1 MVLTGLVFVALSLN
15 VNVVTQD
22 ATHRYRAID
31 TLTAMTGIFVICA
44 FALMGGQDHRAV
56 GIEWLV
62 VAAISIAVYLHG
74 YVQAVRRGG
83 SIAWLRRRRVI
94 VAAVLYL
101 TQLVGAALLVA
112 DQIAG
117 LYVAA
122 VAMVAALTLMISG
135 AWLLVVG
142 VTMREP
148 KTLRPEPITAVLA
161 GGNPDVGELAASS
174 GGRPRGRLVTS
185 GSGRGPHRDALAAIA
200 SRPPAASLRSR
211 SAARRRCGS
220 MASP

>member
-1 MVLTGLVFVALSLN
+1 MFALDAYRPDQWHDFFVMVGGGAVVLTGLVFVALSLN

-22 ATHRYRAID
+22 LTHRYRAID
-31 TLTAMTGIFVICA
+31 TLTAMTGVFVICA

-74 YVQAVRRGG
+74 YVQAARRGG

-101 TQLVGAALLVA
+101 TQLVGAAFLVA
-112 DQIAG
+112 DRIAG

-122 VAMVAALTLMISG
+122 VAMVAALTFMISG

-148 KTLRPEPITAVLA
+148 TI
-161 GGNPDVGELAASS
+161 PD
-174 GGRPRGRLVTS
+174 
-185 GSGRGPHRDALAAIA
+185 
-200 SRPPAASLRSR
+200 RS
-211 SAARRRCGS
+211 
-220 MASP
+220 P

>member
-1 MVLTGLVFVALSLN
+1 MFALDAYRPDQWHDFFVMVGGGAVVLTGLVFVALSLN
-15 VNVVTQD
+15 VNVVTHD
-22 ATHRYRAID
+22 WTHRYRAID

-56 GIEWLV
+56 GIEWLL

-83 SIAWLRRRRVI
+83 SIVWLRGRRI
-94 VAAVLYL
+94 LVAAVLYL

-112 DQIAG
+112 DRIAG

-122 VAMVAALTLMISG
+122 VAMVAALTFMISG

-142 VTMREP
+142 VTVREP
-148 KTLRPEPITAVLA
+148 KT
-161 GGNPDVGELAASS
+161 PD
-174 GGRPRGRLVTS
+174 
-185 GSGRGPHRDALAAIA
+185 
-200 SRPPAASLRSR
+200 RS
-211 SAARRRCGS
+211 
-220 MASP
+220 P

>member
-1 MVLTGLVFVALSLN
+1 MFALDAYRPDQWHDFFVMVGGGAVVLTGLVFVALSLN

-44 FALMGGQDHRAV
+44 LALMGGQDHRAV
-56 GIEWLV
+56 GIEWFV

-83 SIAWLRRRRVI
+83 SIVWLRARRMV

-112 DQIAG
+112 DRIAG

-122 VAMVAALTLMISG
+122 VAMVVALTFMISS

-148 KTLRPEPITAVLA
+148 KPF
-161 GGNPDVGELAASS
+161 D
-174 GGRPRGRLVTS
+174 
-185 GSGRGPHRDALAAIA
+185 
-200 SRPPAASLRSR
+200 RS
-211 SAARRRCGS
+211 
-220 MASP
+220 P

>member
-1 MVLTGLVFVALSLN
+1 
-15 VNVVTQD
+15 VVTHD

-62 VAAISIAVYLHG
+62 VAAISIAVYVDG
-74 YVQAVRRGG
+74 YVQVVRRGG
-83 SIAWLRRRRVI
+83 SMVWLRGRRVV

-112 DQIAG
+112 DRIAG

-122 VAMVAALTLMISG
+122 VAMVAALTFMISST
-135 AWLLVVG
+135 WLLVVG

-148 KTLRPEPITAVLA
+148 KTL
-161 GGNPDVGELAASS
+161 D
-174 GGRPRGRLVTS
+174 
-185 GSGRGPHRDALAAIA
+185 
-200 SRPPAASLRSR
+200 RS
-211 SAARRRCGS
+211 
-220 MASP
+220 P

>member
-1 MVLTGLVFVALSLN
+1 MFALDAYRPAEWHDFFVMVGGGAVVLTGLVFVALSLN

-62 VAAISIAVYLHG
+62 VAAISITVYLRG

-83 SIAWLRRRRVI
+83 SIASFHGRRVV
-94 VAAVLYL
+94 VAIVLYL
-101 TQLVGAALLVA
+101 TQLVGAALLIA
-112 DQIAG
+112 DHIAG

-122 VAMVAALTLMISG
+122 VTMVAALTLMISG

-148 KTLRPEPITAVLA
+148 KT
-161 GGNPDVGELAASS
+161 
-174 GGRPRGRLVTS
+174 
-185 GSGRGPHRDALAAIA
+185 RD
-200 SRPPAASLRSR
+200 RS
-211 SAARRRCGS
+211 
-220 MASP
+220 P

>member
-1 MVLTGLVFVALSLN
+1 MIALNAYRPDQWHDFFVMVGGGAVVLTGLVFVALSLN
-15 VNVVTQD
+15 VNVVTDD

-44 FALMGGQDHRAV
+44 FALMGGQDLRAV
-56 GIEWLV
+56 GIEWFV

-74 YVQAVRRGG
+74 YVQVVRRGG
-83 SIAWLRRRRVI
+83 SITWLRRRRVI

-135 AWLLVVG
+135 AWLLVIG
-142 VTMREP
+142 VTMPES
-148 KTLRPEPITAVLA
+148 KTL
-161 GGNPDVGELAASS
+161 D
-174 GGRPRGRLVTS
+174 
-185 GSGRGPHRDALAAIA
+185 
-200 SRPPAASLRSR
+200 RS
-211 SAARRRCGS
+211 
-220 MASP
+220 P

>member
-1 MVLTGLVFVALSLN
+1 MFALDAYRPDQWHDFFVMVGGGAVVLTGLVFFPLLLN
-15 VNVVTQD
+15 LTVVTQD

-83 SIAWLRRRRVI
+83 SMVWLRRRRVV

-101 TQLVGAALLVA
+101 AQLVGAAFLVA
-112 DQIAG
+112 DHIAG

-122 VAMVAALTLMISG
+122 VAMVTALTFMISG
-135 AWLLVVG
+135 AWFLVVG
-142 VTMREP
+142 VTMPEP
-148 KTLRPEPITAVLA
+148 KPF
-161 GGNPDVGELAASS
+161 D
-174 GGRPRGRLVTS
+174 
-185 GSGRGPHRDALAAIA
+185 
-200 SRPPAASLRSR
+200 RS
-211 SAARRRCGS
+211 
-220 MASP
+220 P

>member
-1 MVLTGLVFVALSLN
+1 
-15 VNVVTQD
+15 
-22 ATHRYRAID
+22 
-31 TLTAMTGIFVICA
+31 MTGIFVICA

-94 VAAVLYL
+94 VAAMLYL

-142 VTMREP
+142 VTMRES
-148 KTLRPEPITAVLA
+148 KTL
-161 GGNPDVGELAASS
+161 D
-174 GGRPRGRLVTS
+174 
-185 GSGRGPHRDALAAIA
+185 
-200 SRPPAASLRSR
+200 RS
-211 SAARRRCGS
+211 
-220 MASP
+220 P

>member
-1 MVLTGLVFVALSLN
+1 MVRWCLPAWFFVALSLN

-83 SIAWLRRRRVI
+83 SIVWLRRRRGI
-94 VAAVLYL
+94 VDAGLHL
-101 TQLVGAALLVA
+101 NQLVGAAWLVA

-142 VTMREP
+142 VTMRES
-148 KTLRPEPITAVLA
+148 KT
-161 GGNPDVGELAASS
+161 PD
-174 GGRPRGRLVTS
+174 
-185 GSGRGPHRDALAAIA
+185 
-200 SRPPAASLRSR
+200 RS
-211 SAARRRCGS
+211 
-220 MASP
+220 P